1 MAEAS
6 ISLAQRMK
14 DSWAAKAKGETQP
27 LEQEEEKPAPRLGQP
42 ATLAEQMRIRLHD
55 RAADPPPAAK
65 SDRSA
70 SPAAPPVGGEIM
82 SVLRKDVALGSA
94 TAPASTPS
102 PRPPAARTGTSILKR
117 PSDERG
123 TPRGRA
129 PVLSGSKLKPEKV
142 ERLETI
148 DPPPGRLT
156 PVELTAAAARKQATE
171 LAKFLLAHGVPL
183 LCESGASKRL
193 DKAKSRPDDEA
204 FIDRLVAL
212 GGKNGEPSNRLRLFL
227 TDWRAYL
234 ELPPANSD
242 LSLFPLDSASVS
254 ELLFWLKSE
263 GKVSAVARV
272 PAAMA
277 FAKTLGYDV
286 EIDESFLAVDWG
298 ARKPQGAEARA
309 PLTPLA
315 CVLLERAAKGPWPAD
330 GLPEPTPEQFYA
342 MQAWMMVMGTER
354 PADAWHSVYTQLDYV
369 RETGEPDGV
378 VQRECCNDKHQ
389 RTGVL
394 QWTLSEG
401 FEENILSFP
410 QAFATL
416 MSGTEYRFPAFEYEP
431 NKGLYADAK
440 SALGWR
446 DGSVKLAGTISRV
459 AAAAVATST
468 LSHVT
473 GMSIDELKI
482 AKWSGANWPRHTAPA
497 ITLMRWPTDEQSVY
511 GDWTPTKSAVTG
523 HGANTKSRERRSN
536 KSAAMP
542 RKYAPHASRSDQI
555 RVRTRW
561 IRMARYFL
569 EKYPGG
575 IEKLAI
581 DTPWSDVIPVAAE
594 CEGDA
599 IFFGSIDEKVFPEGF
614 FSARV
619 GEQPFTKPKRQRTP
633 SVRAAPPTGRAQ
645 RPRGR

>member
-6 ISLAQRMK
+6 ISLAQRLK
-14 DSWAAKAKGETQP
+14 DSWAAKGKDETQP
-27 LEQEEEKPAPRLGQP
+27 LEQEEETPAPRFGQP
-42 ATLAEQMRIRLHD
+42 ATLADQMRLRLHD
-55 RAADPPPAAK
+55 RAAAPPSAAK

-70 SPAAPPVGGEIM
+70 SPAVPPVGGEIM
-82 SVLRKDVALGSA
+82 SVLRKGVAFGSA

-102 PRPPAARTGTSILKR
+102 PRPPAARVGTSILKR

-129 PVLSGSKLKPEKV
+129 PVISGSKLKPEKV
-142 ERLETI
+142 EAV

-156 PVELTAAAARKQATE
+156 PVEVTAAAARKQATE
-171 LAKFLLAHGVPL
+171 LAKFLTAHGVPL
-183 LCESGASKRL
+183 LCESGAAKRL

-204 FIDRLVAL
+204 FVDRLVVL
-212 GGKNGEPSNRLRLFL
+212 GGKNGEPSKQLRLFL

-263 GKVSAVARV
+263 GKVAAVARV

-277 FAKTLGYDV
+277 FAQKLGYEV

-330 GLPEPTPEQFYA
+330 GQPEPSPDQFYA
-342 MQAWMMVMGTER
+342 IQAWMMVMGTER
-354 PADAWHSVYTQLDYV
+354 PADAWHSVYTQSSYV

-378 VQRECCNDKHQ
+378 VQRECCNDKLQ
-389 RTGVL
+389 RTGVV

-401 FEENILSFP
+401 FEEEILSFP

-416 MSGTEYRFPAFEYEP
+416 MSGTKYRFPAFEYAP

-440 SALGWR
+440 SATGWR
-446 DGSVKLAGTISRV
+446 DGSVKRAGTISRV
-459 AAAAVATST
+459 AAAAVATTT

-473 GMSIDELKI
+473 GMSVDELKI
-482 AKWSGANWPRHTAPA
+482 AKWSGTNWPRHTAPD
-497 ITLMRWPTDEQSVY
+497 ITSMRWPTDEQAVF
-511 GDWTPTKSAVTG
+511 GDWTPTKTAVTG
-523 HGANTKSRERRSN
+523 QGANTKSREKRSTK
-536 KSAAMP
+536 KSASMP
-542 RKYAPHASRSDQI
+542 RRYAPNASRSDQI

-569 EKYPGG
+569 EKYEGG
-575 IEKLAI
+575 IEGLSI
-581 DTPWSDVIPVAAE
+581 DTPWSDVIPMSAE
-594 CEGDA
+594 CEGDQ
-599 IFFGSIDEKVFPEGF
+599 IFFGSIDDKVFPEGF

-633 SVRAAPPTGRAQ
+633 SARAAPPPGKAQ